1 MTKLE
6 QGATLAAEVSTLA
19 KLVFLN
25 NEIALQC
32 GNFLAACPNGFFKRI
47 LQLYVPTLQLLF
59 KS

>member
-6 QGATLAAEVSTLA
+6 QGATLGAEVSTLV

-47 LQLYVPTLQLLF
+47 LRLNVPTLQLLY